1 MEQGNTTSFEMKHG
15 LTNRIVLRPETA
27 ITMVRV
33 ILFYAI
39 LFVAVSVFSN

>member
-1 MEQGNTTSFEMKHG
+1 MEQGNTTSIEMKND
-15 LTNRIVLRPETA
+15 LSNRIVIRPETA
-27 ITMVRV
+27 VTMVRV

>member
-1 MEQGNTTSFEMKHG
+1 MEQGNTTSIEMKNG
-15 LTNRIVLRPETA
+15 YTNRITIRPETA

-39 LFVAVSVFSN
+39 LFVAVSIFSN